1 MTSLSAKAR
10 KVIRFLGII
19 VIEKESAKKAY
30 LQWKNDNKN
39 VNKGSQKYCVFINDN
54 NISNTLK
61 FPSAI
66 LEDFKVCIKVHL
78 PVLFREMLASYKMF
92 MFHYKLISIAQSHL
106 TLYTIFRWLTV
117 NLTTG

>member
-10 KVIRFLGII
+10 KVIWFLDII

-54 NISNTLK
+54 NISNTL
-61 FPSAI
+61 
-66 LEDFKVCIKVHL
+66 
-78 PVLFREMLASYKMF
+78 
-92 MFHYKLISIAQSHL
+92 IAQITFNFVHNISL
-106 TLYTIFRWLTV
+106 AYS
-117 NLTTG
+117 

>member
-10 KVIRFLGII
+10 KVIWFVDII
-19 VIEKESAKKAY
+19 VVEKESVKKAY

-39 VNKGSQKYCVFINDN
+39 VNDGSQKYCVFINDN

-66 LEDFKVCIKVHL
+66 LEDFKVCIKIHL
-78 PVLFREMLASYKMF
+78 PVLFHEMLASYEMF
-92 MFHYKLISIAQSHL
+92 MFHYKLICIAQITFNFINNISL
-106 TLYTIFRWLTV
+106 AYSQF
-117 NLTTG
+117 

>member
-10 KVIRFLGII
+10 KVIWFVDIII
-19 VIEKESAKKAY
+19 VVEKESVKKAY
-30 LQWKNDNKN
+30 LQWKNDTKN

-66 LEDFKVCIKVHL
+66 LENFKVCIKIHPL
-78 PVLFREMLASYKMF
+78 VLFHEMLASYEMF
-92 MFHYKLISIAQSHL
+92 MFHYKLICIAQITFNFINNISL
-106 TLYTIFRWLTV
+106 AYSQF
-117 NLTTG
+117 